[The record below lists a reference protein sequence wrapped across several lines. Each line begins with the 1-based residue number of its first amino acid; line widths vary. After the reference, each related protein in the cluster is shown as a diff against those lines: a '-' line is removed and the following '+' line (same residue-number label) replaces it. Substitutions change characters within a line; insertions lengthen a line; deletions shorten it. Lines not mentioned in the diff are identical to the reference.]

1 MRFDLSP
8 QGDLLVYEA
17 DDKITLRTQGNPI
30 AANVPFVSL
39 EEAMN
44 YYHNVLNWQ
53 GEEASSNPVDE
64 PLLPPGNV
72 EEGN

>member
-1 MRFDLSP
+1 MHFELSP
-8 QGDLLVYEA
+8 QGDLLCYSA
-17 DDKITLRTQGNPI
+17 DQLVLRTQGNPI

-39 EEAMN
+39 EEAMD

-53 GEEASSNPVDE
+53 GGEASSDPVVE